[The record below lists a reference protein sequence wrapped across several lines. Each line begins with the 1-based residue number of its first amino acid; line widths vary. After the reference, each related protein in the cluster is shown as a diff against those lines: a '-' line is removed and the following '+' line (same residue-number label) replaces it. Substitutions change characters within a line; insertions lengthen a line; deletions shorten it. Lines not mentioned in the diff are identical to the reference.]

1 MFSCEFFDFFKNT
14 FLTEYLCT
22 TASETFHQTF
32 CNLFTINLIHM
43 IVIVFS
49 IAQSCIQDPVKR
61 LRWSVC
67 IQDPVKRLRWS
78 VLRKQLTAKSR

>member
-1 MFSCEFFDFFKNT
+1 
-14 FLTEYLCT
+14 
-22 TASETFHQTF
+22 
-32 CNLFTINLIHM
+32 M

-49 IAQSCIQDPVKR
+49 IAQNCIQDPVKR